1 MDTKVSPKRERDF
14 CSLIDMAE
22 CQALIKIIV
31 ADLAREHALLNEAKV
46 HPKPVD
52 EQTRKLLGLGPN
64 VGLSTLEMAEAR
76 VTYYEAAQDR
86 LWDWYRRLT
95 DGG

>member
-1 MDTKVSPKRERDF
+1 MDTKVSPKSTRDF

-22 CQALIKIIV
+22 CQALIKIVV
-31 ADLAREHALLNEAKV
+31 ADLAREHSLLDKAKV
-46 HPKPVD
+46 HPQPVD

-64 VGLSTLEMAEAR
+64 SGLSTLEMAEAR
-76 VTYYEAAQDR
+76 VAYYESAQDR